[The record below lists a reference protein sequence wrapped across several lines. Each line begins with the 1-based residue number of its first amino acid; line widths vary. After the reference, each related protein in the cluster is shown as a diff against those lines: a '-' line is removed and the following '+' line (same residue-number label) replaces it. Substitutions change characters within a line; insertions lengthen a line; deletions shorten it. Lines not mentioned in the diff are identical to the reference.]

1 MSATTAKKR
10 NFRWTKKSSGTTVK
24 KSGATKA
31 KRPNTT
37 TAKKSSGTTVKKPGT
52 TKAQNTKKKSI
63 VSRAISYNRDVRNAH
78 RYGYRDGY
86 AAYDHIANTGGARTA
101 AKHGYGRGLSA
112 HNKVNKYQEKA
123 KR

>member
-10 NFRWTKKSSGTTVK
+10 NFRWAKKSSGTTVK

-31 KRPNTT
+31 KRPNT
-37 TAKKSSGTTVKKPGT
+37 TTVKKPGT